1 MEPVPEPALA
11 ADVAGETDAA
21 GTGAG
26 AQGAGETGAGAEP
39 AAEIEAEVAVDG
51 RAAVVASIVVNGEV
65 VVPVPSPDD
74 GVEPG
79 SPPAAEVEVDV
90 EAVEVDEVV
99 AVAEVLEVADDDE
112 VEAVE
117 VEVEAVEVEVTEV
130 VEVEL
135 VGDAVDDDVLQVT
148 DDDVLQVT
156 DEGLAIGYDALL
168 AAAEQ
173 VLDDVDG
180 ALVRLQDG
188 TYGRCEVCDDGIA
201 DDRLAAEPTARTC
214 ERHLPLAHAG

>member
-79 SPPAAEVEVDV
+79 SPPAAEVPESPPAA
-90 EAVEVDEVV
+90 EVEVD
-99 AVAEVLEVADDDE
+99 

-117 VEVEAVEVEVTEV
+117 VEVEAVEVEVAEV